1 MVVCSTSRVKPK
13 GSPFEL
19 LSFFISSHTAAGEFS
34 PSLVLRL
41 ACMENGQ
48 DWVNGERAPQRVM
61 GRDCR
66 ASVCSQH
73 FLLFLLTWKIE
84 NLMWGETKGQ
94 FCDGLMACLDSVGA
108 IKVQGPQH
116 RMMGSC

>member
-1 MVVCSTSRVKPK
+1 MMVVCSISRVKPK

-19 LSFFISSHTAAGEFS
+19 LPFFISSHTAAGD
-34 PSLVLRL
+34 SLPPWFL
-41 ACMENGQ
+41 ACMENEQ

-66 ASVCSQH
+66 ASICSQH

-84 NLMWGETKGQ
+84 SLMWGEKKGS
-94 FCDGLMACLDSVGA
+94 FV
-108 IKVQGPQH
+108 
-116 RMMGSC
+116 MG